1 MKEHWPSAQAAFWI
15 RQMFKSKDAK
25 WGMVSGIDNLVFSE
39 NEFIFPR
46 VIQQISSGLSQK
58 KLVTS

>member
-15 RQMFKSKDAK
+15 RQMFKGKDAK
-25 WGMVSGIDNLVFSE
+25 WGMVSGIDIIE
-39 NEFIFPR
+39 NAFIFPR
-46 VIQQISSGLSQK
+46 VIQQISCDLSQK